1 MVCGTVSQLKE
12 LVSVKQYKD
21 MEQLEKRLTVFTMW
35 LKDHS
40 EPWDERDGA
49 MEQAIKR
56 SKVETM
62 AEIGSMLEEIL
73 LMTDEQIKN
82 EL

>member
-1 MVCGTVSQLKE
+1 MK
-12 LVSVKQYKD
+12 
-21 MEQLEKRLTVFTMW
+21 QLEKRLTVFTTW

-62 AEIGSMLEEIL
+62 TEIGSMLEEIL
-73 LMTDEQIKN
+73 LMSDEQIKN